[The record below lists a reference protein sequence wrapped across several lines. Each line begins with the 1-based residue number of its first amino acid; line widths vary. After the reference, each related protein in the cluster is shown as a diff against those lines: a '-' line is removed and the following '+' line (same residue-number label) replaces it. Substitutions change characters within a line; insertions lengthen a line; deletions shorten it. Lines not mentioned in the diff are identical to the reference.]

1 MRSTTFLIVL
11 ALAGCKSKHDQPAAQ
26 REPAAPPAPAPGPP
40 PMDRAALLD
49 GKLPEGAPETDL
61 INAQCRI
68 CHAVEYLTQQRLSEP
83 AWQKTI
89 AKMRKFGAMLD
100 DQQAAQLAK
109 FAATYWNP
117 DLPARTFKLVPLPAG
132 AVPPGAGHSVQDQHL

>member
-1 MRSTTFLIVL
+1 MRAVL
-11 ALAGCKSKHDQPAAQ
+11 LVVVMLAACKSKREQPPPPSPPPAA
-26 REPAAPPAPAPGPP
+26 APAPPP
-40 PMDRAALLD
+40 IDRAALLD

-61 INAQCRI
+61 INAQCRV

-89 AKMRKFGAMLD
+89 AKMRKFGAAVD
-100 DQQAAQLAK
+100 DQQAAALAK

-117 DLPARTFKLVPLPAG
+117 ALPGRTFKLAPLPAG
-132 AVPPGAGHSVQDQHL
+132 AVPP

>member
-1 MRSTTFLIVL
+1 MRAAILVTIL
-11 ALAGCKSKHDQPAAQ
+11 ALAGCESNHDHPVARTQ
-26 REPAAPPAPAPGPP
+26 PAPAKPPAPP

-49 GKLPEGAPETDL
+49 GKLPDGAPETEL

-83 AWQKTI
+83 GWQKTI
-89 AKMRKFGAMLD
+89 AKMRKFGAAMD
-100 DQQAAQLAK
+100 DQQAAALAK

-117 DLPARTFKLVPLPAG
+117 DLPGRTFKLVPLPAG
-132 AVPPGAGHSVQDQHL
+132 AV

>member
-1 MRSTTFLIVL
+1 
-11 ALAGCKSKHDQPAAQ
+11 
-26 REPAAPPAPAPGPP
+26 
-40 PMDRAALLD
+40 MDRAALLD

-68 CHAVEYLTQQRLSEP
+68 CHAVEYLTQQRLSEA

-89 AKMRKFGAMLD
+89 AKMRKFGAALD

-117 DLPARTFKLVPLPAG
+117 DLPGRTFKLAPLPAG
-132 AVPPGAGHSVQDQHL
+132 AVPLAAAPAAR

>member
-1 MRSTTFLIVL
+1 MIL
-11 ALAGCKSKHDQPAAQ
+11 ALAACESKHDHPAAQSQPAPAQPAA
-26 REPAAPPAPAPGPP
+26 PP

-49 GKLPEGAPETDL
+49 GKLPDGAPETEL

-83 AWQKTI
+83 GWQKTI
-89 AKMRKFGAMLD
+89 AKMRKFGAAMD
-100 DQQAAQLAK
+100 DQQAAALAK

-117 DLPARTFKLVPLPAG
+117 DLPGRTFKLVPLPAG
-132 AVPPGAGHSVQDQHL
+132 AV

>member
-1 MRSTTFLIVL
+1 VRSATLLVVL
-11 ALAGCKSKHDQPAAQ
+11 ALAGCQSKHDQPAAQ
-26 REPAAPPAPAPGPP
+26 REPAAPPAPAPAPV
-40 PMDRAALLD
+40 DRAALLD

-89 AKMRKFGAMLD
+89 AKMRKFGAALD

-117 DLPARTFKLVPLPAG
+117 DLPGRTFQLAPLPAG
-132 AVPPGAGHSVQDQHL
+132 AVPLAAAPPAR

>member
-1 MRSTTFLIVL
+1 VIL
-11 ALAGCKSKHDQPAAQ
+11 ALAACESKHEQPAQQPPAQ
-26 REPAAPPAPAPGPP
+26 PPAPAKPPAPP

-89 AKMRKFGAMLD
+89 AKMRKFGAALD
-100 DQQAAQLAK
+100 DQQAAALAT

-117 DLPARTFKLVPLPAG
+117 DLPGRSFKLVAPPAG
-132 AVPPGAGHSVQDQHL
+132 AVPSPAR

>member
-1 MRSTTFLIVL
+1 MRLLVIVL
-11 ALAGCKSKHDQPAAQ
+11 ALVACKSSQEPPA
-26 REPAAPPAPAPGPP
+26 PPPPPPPAPAPPAI
-40 PMDRAALLD
+40 DRAALLD

-83 AWQKTI
+83 TWLKTI
-89 AKMRKFGAMLD
+89 AKMRKFGAALD
-100 DQQAAQLAK
+100 DQQAAALAK

-117 DLPARTFKLVPLPAG
+117 DLPDRQFKLAPAPAG
-132 AVPPGAGHSVQDQHL
+132 ALPLAP

>member
-1 MRSTTFLIVL
+1 MKRTMLIALL
-11 ALAGCKSKHDQPAAQ
+11 ALSACKSKHDQAPTTETGSAQ
-26 REPAAPPAPAPGPP
+26 PVQPAPTPP
-40 PMDRAALLD
+40 PIDRAALLE

-68 CHAVEYLTQQRLSEP
+68 CHAVEYLTQQRLSEA

-89 AKMRKFGAMLD
+89 AKMRKFGANVD
-100 DQQAAQLAK
+100 DQQAAALAK

-117 DLPARTFKLVPLPAG
+117 DLPARTWKVGPPPAG
-132 AVPPGAGHSVQDQHL
+132 ALPLATP